1 VLFLYLYSLDSRELQ
16 ELLSATVALIH
27 SSVAFCNGYVIKY
40 TMFNLQPSIRRK
52 ITFGYY
58 AGAAVIIGLSLYT
71 VLQLW
76 YVEKKVQFEEVV
88 SEFFDTTLEMRRFE
102 KNFFLYEK
110 ISDYQESIRYVVK
123 AQGILENSLRGYKRL
138 EVTRELKK
146 LRDDFNEYALL
157 MSQFVLTEK
166 KNTVQRLARETAIRK
181 KGKEI
186 TTLAE
191 DISKTERKRLQML
204 LTSMERILIVSF
216 LVLSILGIV
225 IGQVLS
231 RMVVRPLKY
240 LEESMKSITEG
251 KLETV
256 SIDSK
261 DREIVSL
268 TAAFN
273 KMLRELE
280 LRQKHLVQREKLASL
295 GTLLSGVAHELNN
308 PLSNISSSSQ
318 ILSEEIEDADIAFQ
332 KDLLSQIEEQTDR
345 AKNIVRSLLEFSRD
359 KEFKKE
365 DLILKNLFEETILFI
380 KGEIPTK
387 VGIAIDMPG
396 DIVIFADKQRI
407 QQAFLNLIKN
417 AIQAIPDEGNVSISA
432 TKHLHNWK
440 IEEEPEVCDYPQY
453 RGKCTGKCPAAE
465 DTVDIE
471 IKDTGEG
478 IPPEVLPKIF
488 DPFFTTKDVGKG
500 SGLGLSIVQEIIED
514 HDGCIGVNSE
524 IGKGTTFLIRLP
536 LKE

>member
-1 VLFLYLYSLDSRELQ
+1 MDLCLDRI
-16 ELLSATVALIH
+16 V
-27 SSVAFCNGYVIKY
+27 FD
-40 TMFNLQPSIRRK
+40 LQPSIRQK

-71 VLQLW
+71 ILQLW
-76 YVEKKVQFEEVV
+76 YIEKKVQFEGVV

-110 ISDYQESIRYVVK
+110 IGDYQESIKYVVK
-123 AQGILENSLRGYKRL
+123 AQGILDNSLKGYKSL
-138 EVTRELKK
+138 KVTRELNI

-157 MSQFVLTEK
+157 MSQFVLIEK
-166 KNTVQRLARETAIRK
+166 NKTAERLAMENSIRA

-186 TTLAE
+186 ITLAE
-191 DISKTERKRLQML
+191 DISETERERLRML
-204 LTSMERILIVSF
+204 LNSMENILIVSF

-225 IGQVLS
+225 VGQVLS
-231 RMVVRPLKY
+231 RMVVRPLKS

-268 TAAFN
+268 TTAFN
-273 KMLRELE
+273 KMLKELE
-280 LRQKHLVQREKLASL
+280 LRQKHLIQREKLASL

-308 PLSNISSSSQ
+308 PLSNISSSCQ
-318 ILSEEIEDADIAFQ
+318 ILSEEIEDTDMEFK

-365 DLILKNLFEETILFI
+365 NLILKNLFEETILFI
-380 KGEIPTK
+380 KGEIPTR
-387 VGIAIDMPG
+387 VEIAREIPA

-417 AIQAIPDEGNVSISA
+417 AIQSIADEGSIFISA
-432 TKHLHNWK
+432 RKHLYNWK
-440 IEEEPEVCDYPQY
+440 LEEKPEVCDYPQY
-453 RGKCTGKCPAAE
+453 RGKCTGKCPTAE
-465 DTVDIE
+465 NTVDIE
-471 IKDTGEG
+471 IRDTGAG
-478 IPPEVLPKIF
+478 IHPEVLPKIF

-500 SGLGLSIVQEIIED
+500 SGLGLSIVEEIVED
-514 HDGCIGVNSE
+514 HDGCIGVDSE
-524 IGKGTTFLIRLP
+524 VGKGTTFLIRLP
-536 LKE
+536 FKEQ

>member
-1 VLFLYLYSLDSRELQ
+1 
-16 ELLSATVALIH
+16 
-27 SSVAFCNGYVIKY
+27 
-40 TMFNLQPSIRRK
+40 MFNLQPSIRQK

-76 YVEKKVQFEEVV
+76 YIEKKVQFEEVV

-102 KNFFLYEK
+102 KNFFLYGK
-110 ISDYQESIRYVVK
+110 IGDYQESMKYVVK
-123 AQGILENSLRGYKRL
+123 AQGILDNSFKGYKRAEL
-138 EVTRELKK
+138 TRQLNI

-157 MSQFVLTEK
+157 MSQFVLIEK
-166 KNTVQRLARETAIRK
+166 KNTAQRLAKETAIRK

-186 TTLAE
+186 TNLAE
-191 DISKTERKRLQML
+191 NISRAERRRLQML
-204 LTSMERILIVSF
+204 LNNMQRILIVSF
-216 LVLSILGIV
+216 IILSILGIV
-225 IGQVLS
+225 VGQVLS
-231 RMVVRPLKY
+231 RMVVRPLKS

-261 DREIVSL
+261 DGEIVSL
-268 TAAFN
+268 TTAFN
-273 KMLRELE
+273 KMLKELE
-280 LRQKHLVQREKLASL
+280 LRHKHLIQREKLASL

-318 ILSEEIEDADIAFQ
+318 ILAEEIEDTDIAFK

-365 DLILKNLFEETILFI
+365 DVTLRNLFEETILFI

-387 VGIAIDMPG
+387 VSIAFDIPG

-407 QQAFLNLIKN
+407 QQAFLNLLKN
-417 AIQAIPDEGNVSISA
+417 AVQAIPDEGSVFISA
-432 TKHLHNWK
+432 AKHLYNWK
-440 IEEEPEVCDYPQY
+440 LEEKPEVCDYPQY
-453 RGKCTGKCPAAE
+453 RGKCTGNCPSAQ
-465 DTVDIE
+465 DIVDIE

-478 IPPEVLPKIF
+478 IPPEILPRIF

-514 HDGCIGVNSE
+514 HDGCIGVDSE
-524 IGKGTTFLIRLP
+524 VGKGTTFLIRLP

>member
-1 VLFLYLYSLDSRELQ
+1 MYS
-16 ELLSATVALIH
+16 
-27 SSVAFCNGYVIKY
+27 
-40 TMFNLQPSIRRK
+40 LQPSIRQK

-76 YVEKKVQFEEVV
+76 YIEKKVQFEEVV
-88 SEFFDTTLEMRRFE
+88 TEFFDTTLEMRRFE

-110 ISDYQESIRYVVK
+110 MNDYQESIRYAVK
-123 AQGILENSLRGYKRL
+123 AQGILDNSLKGYKRL
-138 EVTRELKK
+138 QVTRELKI
-146 LRDDFNEYALL
+146 LRDDFDQYALL
-157 MSQFVLTEK
+157 MSQFVLINKHDTER
-166 KNTVQRLARETAIRK
+166 RLAMEKSIRK
-181 KGKEI
+181 RGKEI

-191 DISKTERKRLQML
+191 DISKAERRRLQTL
-204 LTSMERILIVSF
+204 LNDMQRILIVSF
-216 LVLSILGIV
+216 IILSILGIV

-240 LEESMKSITEG
+240 LEESMKGITEG
-251 KLETV
+251 KLDTV
-256 SIDSK
+256 SIDSN

-273 KMLRELE
+273 KMLKELE

-318 ILSEEIEDADIAFQ
+318 ILSEEMEDTDIAF
-332 KDLLSQIEEQTDR
+332 KKELLSQIEEQTDR

-365 DLILKNLFEETILFI
+365 EVSLKTLFEETILFI

-387 VGIAIDMPG
+387 VGITFDIPG

-417 AIQAIPDEGNVSISA
+417 AIQAIPYEGNVSILA
-432 TKHLHNWK
+432 TKHLYNWK
-440 IEEEPEVCDYPQY
+440 IEEKPEVCDYPQY
-453 RGKCTGKCPAAE
+453 RGKCTGKCPADQ

-471 IKDTGEG
+471 IKDTGGG
-478 IPPEVLPKIF
+478 IPAEVLPRIF

-514 HDGCIGVNSE
+514 HDGCIGVDSE
-524 IGKGTTFLIRLP
+524 VGKGTTFLIRLP

>member
-1 VLFLYLYSLDSRELQ
+1 MYS
-16 ELLSATVALIH
+16 
-27 SSVAFCNGYVIKY
+27 
-40 TMFNLQPSIRRK
+40 LQPSIRQK

-76 YVEKKVQFEEVV
+76 YIEKKVQFEEVV
-88 SEFFDTTLEMRRFE
+88 TEFFDTTLEMRRFE

-110 ISDYQESIRYVVK
+110 MNDYQESIRYAVK
-123 AQGILENSLRGYKRL
+123 AQGILDNSLKGYKRL
-138 EVTRELKK
+138 QVTRELKV
-146 LRDDFNEYALL
+146 LRDDFDQYALL
-157 MSQFVLTEK
+157 MSQFVLINKHDTER
-166 KNTVQRLARETAIRK
+166 RLAMEKSIRK
-181 KGKEI
+181 RGKEI

-191 DISKTERKRLQML
+191 DISKAERRRLQTL
-204 LTSMERILIVSF
+204 LNDMQRILIVSF
-216 LVLSILGIV
+216 IILSILGIV

-240 LEESMKSITEG
+240 LEESMKGITEG
-251 KLETV
+251 KLDTV
-256 SIDSK
+256 SIDSN

-273 KMLRELE
+273 KMLKELE

-318 ILSEEIEDADIAFQ
+318 ILSEEMEDTDIAF
-332 KDLLSQIEEQTDR
+332 KKELLSQIEEQTDR

-365 DLILKNLFEETILFI
+365 EVSLKTLFEETILFI

-387 VGIAIDMPG
+387 VGITFDIPG

-417 AIQAIPDEGNVSISA
+417 AIQAIPYEGNVSILA
-432 TKHLHNWK
+432 TKHLYNWK
-440 IEEEPEVCDYPQY
+440 IEEKPEVCDYPQY
-453 RGKCTGKCPAAE
+453 RGKCTGKCPADQ

-471 IKDTGEG
+471 IKDTGGG
-478 IPPEVLPKIF
+478 IPAEVLPRIF

-514 HDGCIGVNSE
+514 HDGCIGVDSE
-524 IGKGTTFLIRLP
+524 VGKGTTFLIRLP

>member
-1 VLFLYLYSLDSRELQ
+1 MLRLR
-16 ELLSATVALIH
+16 
-27 SSVAFCNGYVIKY
+27 
-40 TMFNLQPSIRRK
+40 PSIRQK

-71 VLQLW
+71 ILQLW
-76 YVEKKVQFEEVV
+76 YIEKKVQFEEVV

-110 ISDYQESIRYVVK
+110 IGDYQESMKYAIK
-123 AQGILENSLRGYKRL
+123 AQGILDNSFKGYNRPEL
-138 EVTRELKK
+138 TRQLNI
-146 LRDDFNEYALL
+146 LRDDFNKYALL
-157 MSQFVLTEK
+157 MSQFLLIDRDKAAE
-166 KNTVQRLARETAIRK
+166 RLAVEKSIRAR
-181 KGKEI
+181 GKEI
-186 TTLAE
+186 TTIAE
-191 DISKTERKRLQML
+191 DITKTERRRLRML
-204 LTSMERILIVSF
+204 LNNMQRILIASF
-216 LVLSILGIV
+216 LILSILGIV
-225 IGQVLS
+225 IGQILS
-231 RMVVRPLKY
+231 RMVVRPLKA

-261 DREIVSL
+261 DGEIVSL
-268 TAAFN
+268 TTAFN
-273 KMLRELE
+273 KMLKELE
-280 LRQKHLVQREKLASL
+280 LRHKHLIQREKLASL

-318 ILSEEIEDADIAFQ
+318 ILSEELEDADITFK

-365 DLILKNLFEETILFI
+365 DLILKNLFEETIVFI

-387 VGIAIDMPG
+387 VEISFDIPD

-417 AIQAIPDEGNVSISA
+417 AIQAIPGEGSVQISA
-432 TKHLHNWK
+432 VKHLYNWK
-440 IEEEPEVCDYPQY
+440 IEERPAVCDYPQY
-453 RGKCTGKCPAAE
+453 RGKCTGTCPAAG

-471 IKDTGEG
+471 IRDTGEG
-478 IPPEVLPKIF
+478 IPPEILPKIF

-514 HDGCIGVNSE
+514 HNGCIGVDSE
-524 IGKGTTFLIRLP
+524 VGRGTRFLIRLP

>member
-1 VLFLYLYSLDSRELQ
+1 MYS
-16 ELLSATVALIH
+16 
-27 SSVAFCNGYVIKY
+27 
-40 TMFNLQPSIRRK
+40 LQPSIRQK

-76 YVEKKVQFEEVV
+76 YIEKKVQFEEVV
-88 SEFFDTTLEMRRFE
+88 TEFFDTTLEMRRFE

-110 ISDYQESIRYVVK
+110 MNDYQESIRYAVK
-123 AQGILENSLRGYKRL
+123 AQGILDNSLKGYKRL
-138 EVTRELKK
+138 QVTRELKI
-146 LRDDFNEYALL
+146 LRDDFDQYALL
-157 MSQFVLTEK
+157 MSQFVLINKHDTER
-166 KNTVQRLARETAIRK
+166 RLAMEKSIRK
-181 KGKEI
+181 RGKEI

-191 DISKTERKRLQML
+191 DISKAERRRLQTL
-204 LTSMERILIVSF
+204 LNDMQRILIVSF
-216 LVLSILGIV
+216 IILSILGIV

-240 LEESMKSITEG
+240 LEESMKGITEG
-251 KLETV
+251 KLDTV
-256 SIDSK
+256 SIDSN

-273 KMLRELE
+273 KMLKELE

-318 ILSEEIEDADIAFQ
+318 ILSEEMEDTDIAF
-332 KDLLSQIEEQTDR
+332 KKELLSQIEEQTDR

-365 DLILKNLFEETILFI
+365 EVSLKNLFEETILFI

-387 VGIAIDMPG
+387 VGIAFDIPG

-417 AIQAIPDEGNVSISA
+417 AIQAIPYEGNVSILA
-432 TKHLHNWK
+432 TKHLYNWK
-440 IEEEPEVCDYPQY
+440 IEEKPEVCDYPQY
-453 RGKCTGKCPAAE
+453 RGKCTGKCPADQ

-471 IKDTGEG
+471 IKDTGGG
-478 IPPEVLPKIF
+478 IPAEVLPRIF

-514 HDGCIGVNSE
+514 HDGCIGVDSE
-524 IGKGTTFLIRLP
+524 VGKGTTFLIRLP